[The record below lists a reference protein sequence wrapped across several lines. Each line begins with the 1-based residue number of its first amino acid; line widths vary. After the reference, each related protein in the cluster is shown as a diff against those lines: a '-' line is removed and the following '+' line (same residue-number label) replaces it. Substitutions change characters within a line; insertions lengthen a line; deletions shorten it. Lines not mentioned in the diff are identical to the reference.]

1 LVFVAAV
8 VFLLHFNLV
17 LLAVV
22 GGLWNAEH
30 TLMQRYG
37 LTRIYGRKAGDN
49 HGPLERALLITLL
62 VAALAWTAADADT
75 PSRLRQISLGANNR
89 RGVEVLTSFADVAR
103 WLVVPL
109 LALIVALVARWVWLE
124 WRRGEAANRAK
135 WAYMGGTIALI
146 LTMFVDPVAGLM
158 GYVAAHAIEYFVIV
172 HQSLG
177 RRYVDGSAPASPLGH
192 AVRARSGRLG
202 FLVVY
207 VALVLGAVTA
217 LRWWAPVLV
226 FGAVYFTLGALHIFY
241 DGFIWK
247 LRDPKVAESVAATA
261 R

>member
-1 LVFVAAV
+1 
-8 VFLLHFNLV
+8 
-17 LLAVV
+17 
-22 GGLWNAEH
+22 
-30 TLMQRYG
+30 MPP
-37 LTRIYGRKAGDN
+37 I
-49 HGPLERALLITLL
+49 
-62 VAALAWTAADADT
+62 
-75 PSRLRQISLGANNR
+75 
-89 RGVEVLTSFADVAR
+89 
-103 WLVVPL
+103 
-109 LALIVALVARWVWLE
+109 ALV
-124 WRRGEAANRAK
+124 
-135 WAYMGGTIALI
+135 

-177 RRYVDGSAPASPLGH
+177 RRYVDDGAAPASPLRH

-247 LRDPKVAESVAATA
+247 LRDPKVAESLAATTG
-261 R
+261 